1 MVIKSNSVISRS
13 HSDHFQ
19 EASGSLSATSGSED
33 AIKHWGWWRHF
44 VAGATAGCVSRSV
57 TAPLDRLK
65 VFLQV
70 NANHKTP
77 HTLPSAVD
85 YLYREGGFLSFWRG
99 NGINILK
106 IAPESAI
113 KFMFY
118 EQIKQEFQKLTGH
131 RDLDIFERFM
141 AGASAGVIAQTAIY
155 PLEVLKTRLALRR
168 TGELNR
174 GLCNFAREMYHREGF
189 TCLYRGYVANCIG
202 IIPYA
207 GIDLAV
213 YETLKNLWIR
223 RKNSPGTDPGV
234 VVILGCGLVSSSVGQ
249 VITYPIALIRTK
261 LQARVISSDPNQ
273 PSTITGQVAYIVKHE
288 GYRGLYRGLAPNFMK
303 VLPAVSISYL
313 TYEQCRK
320 WLGAKMT

>member
-1 MVIKSNSVISRS
+1 MVTAHQLANSVKS
-13 HSDHFQ
+13 HPHTEQ
-19 EASGSLSATSGSED
+19 LSEMRLLALPLPVLTM
-33 AIKHWGWWRHF
+33 RR
-44 VAGATAGCVSRSV
+44 TV

-70 NANHKTP
+70 NSNHKTP
-77 HTLPSAVD
+77 HTLPSATE

-118 EQIKQEFQKLTGH
+118 EQIKQEFQRMTGH
-131 RDLDIFERFM
+131 RDLGIVERFM

-168 TGELNR
+168 TGELGR
-174 GLCNFAREMYHREGF
+174 GVCYFAKEIHRREGF
-189 TCLYRGYVANCIG
+189 TCFYRGYVANCIG

-223 RKNSPGTDPGV
+223 RNNSDGTDPGV
-234 VVILGCGLVSSSVGQ
+234 VLILGCGLVSSSVGQ

-261 LQARVISSDPNQ
+261 LQARAISSDPNQ
-273 PSTITGQVAYIVKHE
+273 PATIRGQVAYIVRHE

-320 WLGAKMT
+320 WLGAQMT